1 VKETA
6 YLNRQFLPRDKA
18 QISAD
23 DRGFIF
29 ADGVYEVIKYY
40 NGTPFRFDDHLQR
53 LQNSLSKISLNFDCT
68 LLKEIFYTLLER
80 NNLQGKQAGV
90 YCQVTRGANMRI
102 HSIPSNPSP
111 TVYAFSF
118 ELPSC
123 TENFQNG
130 IKVITHEDIRWH
142 RCDIKS
148 IALLPNIMLFNQA
161 VENGAGE
168 CMLIRNGLVT
178 EATHSNVLAV
188 KKDQVITHP
197 LTNMVLPGITRKAIE
212 EICAKKHIDFIEK
225 PISEEGLF
233 EVDEL
238 MIASTGS
245 EITPVVQVDDR
256 LIGNGKPGKVT
267 QFLQK
272 EFFKTLGP

>member
-6 YLNRQFLPRDKA
+6 YLNGQFLSRDKA

-40 NGTPFRFDDHLQR
+40 NGIPFRFDDHMQR

-68 LLKEIFYTLLER
+68 LLKEVFYTLLER
-80 NNLQGKQAGV
+80 NNMQKKQAGV
-90 YCQVTRGANMRI
+90 YCQITRGANTRI
-102 HSIPSNPSP
+102 HSVPPYPSP
-111 TVYAFSF
+111 TVYAFTF
-118 ELPSC
+118 ELPSH
-123 TENFQNG
+123 TENLQNG
-130 IKVITHEDIRWH
+130 IKVITHEDIRWL

-148 IALLPNIMLFNQA
+148 ISLLPNTMLYNQA

-168 CMLIRNGLVT
+168 CVLIRNGIVT
-178 EATHSNVLAV
+178 EATHSSVLAV

-197 LTNMVLPGITRKAIE
+197 LTNLILQGITRNAIE
-212 EICAKKHIDFIEK
+212 EICAKKHIDFIEE
-225 PISEEGLF
+225 PMSEEGLF
-233 EVDEL
+233 EVDEI

-256 LIGNGKPGKVT
+256 VIGNRKPGKVT

-272 EFFKTLGP
+272 EFFKTLEF